1 MTDLT
6 ARVHAIIAS
15 ALGLA
20 AVSDDQSLAD
30 LGADSL
36 GILEMAMEL
45 ETAFGVEIPDAAMDD
60 LETVADVVALVRG
73 VKG

>member
-1 MTDLT
+1 MSDT
-6 ARVHAIIAS
+6 AAETRAIIAN

-20 AVSDDQSLAD
+20 AVSDDQRLSD

-60 LETVADVVALVRG
+60 LETVADVVALVRR